1 MGHVVGFESHN
12 NLTKLSSF
20 ANADSLLS
28 DLGLKPFFLTRRLFV
43 LKILAGQVGIGI
55 N

>member
-43 LKILAGQVGIGI
+43 LKIFSRPSRDID
-55 N
+55 